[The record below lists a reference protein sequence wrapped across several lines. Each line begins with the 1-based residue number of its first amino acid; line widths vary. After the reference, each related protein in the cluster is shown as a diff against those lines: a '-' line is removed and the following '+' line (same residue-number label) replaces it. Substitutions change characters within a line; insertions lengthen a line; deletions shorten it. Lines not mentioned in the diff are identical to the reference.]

1 VLAEKLTYRKRQ
13 HIVGVSAEVIKDY
26 DTYIGLKGGS
36 SVLYNY
42 VDEKF
47 FSLNYIPRQNATDL
61 RLVAVGNLRR
71 QKNYENLL
79 QAFTLLKDY
88 SVSLDIYG
96 AGNLEETFRNF
107 ITTNNIRVTLKGLIT
122 DVASVLSAY
131 DAYILSSLFEGYG
144 IAPMEAM
151 AAGMPVLLSDIPVL
165 REVAGESPLYFDPL
179 NPQSIADAIKEALQ
193 NRNQLIQR
201 SAGNRS
207 MVKEKASKEIYKQKL
222 ESIYR
227 SVLSGNS

>member
-1 VLAEKLTYRKRQ
+1 
-13 HIVGVSAEVIKDY
+13 
-26 DTYIGLKGGS
+26 
-36 SVLYNY
+36 
-42 VDEKF
+42 
-47 FSLNYIPRQNATDL
+47 
-61 RLVAVGNLRR
+61 
-71 QKNYENLL
+71 
-79 QAFTLLKDY
+79 
-88 SVSLDIYG
+88 
-96 AGNLEETFRNF
+96 
-107 ITTNNIRVTLKGLIT
+107 
-122 DVASVLSAY
+122 
-131 DAYILSSLFEGYG
+131 
-144 IAPMEAM
+144 MEAM